1 MSKSLVSRN
10 IKILNPED
18 IVVTVPIG
26 DTGNAGETISAVK
39 AIYSNGTSLFLGSA
53 NGSFQDA
60 SIIGITLTA
69 ATAGNELRYQ
79 IDGQLYDSSFS
90 FTNGDP
96 VFLDLNGNLTQTDPD
111 SLGYNYRVLIGYAT
125 GENGLNINIQEPRE
139 LQ

>member
-1 MSKSLVSRN
+1 MSRSLVSKA

-18 IVVTVPIG
+18 INITVPIG
-26 DTGNAGETISAVK
+26 ETGNAGENISAVK

-90 FTNGDP
+90 FTNGEP

-111 SLGYNYRVLIGYAT
+111 SLGYNYRILIGFAT
-125 GENGLNINIQEPRE
+125 GVNGLNINIQEPI
-139 LQ
+139 LL